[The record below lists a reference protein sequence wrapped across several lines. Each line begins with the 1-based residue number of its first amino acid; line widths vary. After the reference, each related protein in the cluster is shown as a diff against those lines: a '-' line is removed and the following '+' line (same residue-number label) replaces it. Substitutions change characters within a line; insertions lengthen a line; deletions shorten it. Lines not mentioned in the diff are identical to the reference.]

1 MHAGESVTEKGGQK
15 KQRNSVKL
23 GFAGE
28 ERVTEEGGHRHATV
42 VWRGRGSATP
52 DYRHGAKKQL
62 NSVKLGFTHNLK
74 FIPIIL
80 ILQLLLT

>member
-1 MHAGESVTEKGGQK
+1 MHTRESVTEKGGQK

-42 VWRGRGSATP
+42 VWGRWPRVGHA
-52 DYRHGAKKQL
+52 R
-62 NSVKLGFTHNLK
+62 
-74 FIPIIL
+74 
-80 ILQLLLT
+80 LQARSEETAEQREARLHS